1 MDDLVDINTHY
12 PASAKYINNFLR
24 GNTMIVTNEFLN
36 SSNVLDIG
44 SITISSEDYIN
55 KSKNHTQDIY
65 QQLYTKNAIY
75 QGLVLIKIR
84 YG

>member
-36 SSNVLDIG
+36 SRNVPYSGYIP
-44 SITISSEDYIN
+44 ISSEDYLN
-55 KSKNHTQDIY
+55 E
-65 QQLYTKNAIY
+65 
-75 QGLVLIKIR
+75 
-84 YG
+84 